1 MFNLPYHTGTGR
13 GYRAHPK
20 VIIVGGRPRSSR
32 RSHKYTCIHVYYM
45 TARTNLKS
53 FHALPKQ
60 GPQITGLT
68 QQYALGEN
76 VTANCTAWPSVPKAQ
91 LKWTIN
97 NKTNVRYMGVGGK
110 RRKYRIGYKRR
121 IPDGII
127 LNSLGRGIGRLTQ
140 LYGAKTKANITAKLR
155 GTRSGRHV
163 PTTLMMIISRK
174 QKGGPTKRVV
184 PYDYVVQH
192 PTHQPIESQGT
203 PNSIGL
209 RFTIDNRYLKTAS
222 YLGAL
227 RIRCVALVGSRR
239 FETEQPVMLA
249 HANNQRFSAGD
260 LRSRAPSAAYSLALL
275 LLGTFLTT
283 TAPHEVHNVILRVR
297 LRKYPHTR
305 SSAPNCKRNKTV
317 KLRKRRVFRHEV
329 NHRSPPGSHIQ
340 YY

>member
-1 MFNLPYHTGTGR
+1 MQLNKKQSDT
-13 GYRAHPK
+13 RARQFPSSFRIRAQPNVK
-20 VIIVGGRPRSSR
+20 ILRSKHRAIFFYISPVLCEDEKKNQAGED
-32 RSHKYTCIHVYYM
+32 SAQVTLYLDSISKT
-45 TARTNLKS
+45 
-53 FHALPKQ
+53 LPKQ

-97 NKTNVRYMGVGGK
+97 NKT
-110 RRKYRIGYKRR
+110 
-121 IPDGII
+121 
-127 LNSLGRGIGRLTQ
+127 
-140 LYGAKTKANITAKLR
+140 
-155 GTRSGRHV
+155 
-163 PTTLMMIISRK
+163 
-174 QKGGPTKRVV
+174 V

-275 LLGTFLTT
+275 LLGTILTAT
-283 TAPHEVHNVILRVR
+283 
-297 LRKYPHTR
+297 
-305 SSAPNCKRNKTV
+305 
-317 KLRKRRVFRHEV
+317 
-329 NHRSPPGSHIQ
+329 
-340 YY
+340 